1 MTNELFEKIIAKI
14 NFSLLKKT
22 PVILQSEAAE
32 CGIACLA
39 MICGYY
45 GLDIDLFN
53 FRQRYGSPS
62 QGVTLMSLS
71 KTAEHAGLKSRALSL
86 DLDEIRQLKLPC
98 VLHWGMNHYVVLTK
112 VRKSSFVVHDPALGK
127 RIIGNQEMSNYF
139 TGIAL
144 ELWPDQ
150 NFQQEKAKSRLR
162 LLDLMRNIVGLKSVL
177 LKIFAF
183 SVVVEAIGL
192 LLPIGT
198 QLVTDHVI
206 MAHDQSLLS
215 VICIGLVFF
224 TLFRTFISMLRAW
237 TSLTLNTLTNIQWK
251 TTLFDHLTSLPLSFF
266 EKRHLGDIQSRFS
279 SLDTIRST
287 FTNSIVSGIIDSI
300 MTIGLLIMLTLYGG
314 WLTWVVV
321 GFTLC
326 YAIMRLAT
334 YHFYRRVAEE
344 QVIKGARSSSH
355 FMESLYGISTIKA
368 LNLKERRSQHW
379 LNINIEACNAG
390 IKQTRFDMM
399 FGGVNTFITAIDQ
412 VAVLWLGAIMV
423 IDNNMTLGMFMA
435 FNAYRGQFSQRASSL
450 VDLCMQL
457 RMLSLH
463 NERLSEIV
471 FSEPEKELPAREVF
485 SPDSGA
491 KLEVKNLCYQYDP
504 FSQPIFSNLN
514 ITIEP
519 GESVALVGPSGVG
532 KTTLLKVMCGL
543 LSPTSG
549 DILADNL
556 DITKIGI
563 NNYRLG
569 TACVLQ
575 EDRLFSGS
583 LIDNISGF
591 EDNANI
597 DFVMECAKRCN
608 IHDEIMKMP
617 MGYETI
623 VGELGLGISGGQ
635 KQRIL
640 IARAL
645 YRKPSILFMDEAT
658 SHLDLKNES
667 VINQSISA
675 LSITRII
682 VAHRPSTIASADRVI
697 DLSQTKTV
705 AQALK
710 GENYARNVY
719 WI

>member
-1 MTNELFEKIIAKI
+1 MGHYMTESLFKSITEKL
-14 NFSLLKKT
+14 NFSLRKKN

-39 MICGYY
+39 MISGFY
-45 GLDIDLFN
+45 GLNIDLFN

-62 QGVTLMSLS
+62 QGVTLLSLS
-71 KTAEHAGLKSRALSL
+71 KTGERAGLKSRALSL
-86 DLDEIRQLKLPC
+86 DIDEIKQLKLPC
-98 VLHWGMNHYVVLTK
+98 IIHWGMNHYVVLTK
-112 VRKSSFVVHDPALGK
+112 VRKSSFIIHDPALGK
-127 RIIGNQEMSNYF
+127 RVIGMQEMSNYF
-139 TGIAL
+139 TGVAL
-144 ELWPDQ
+144 EIWPDQ
-150 NFQQEKAKSRLR
+150 NFQQEQAKSRLR
-162 LLDLMRNIVGLKSVL
+162 LLDLMRNIVGLKSTL
-177 LKIFAF
+177 IKIFAF
-183 SVVVEAIGL
+183 SVVIEAIGL
-192 LLPIGT
+192 LLPVGT
-198 QLVTDHVI
+198 QMVTDHVI
-206 MAHDQSLLS
+206 MAQDQSLLT
-215 VICIGLVFF
+215 VICIGLVSF

-237 TSLTLNTLTNIQWK
+237 TSLTLNTLTNIQWQ

-279 SLDTIRST
+279 SLDVIRST
-287 FTNSIVSGIIDSI
+287 FTNSIVTGIIDTI

-314 WLTWVVV
+314 WLVWIVI

-334 YHFYRRVAEE
+334 YRFYRRVSEE

-355 FMESLYGISTIKA
+355 FMESLYGIATIKA
-368 LNLKERRSQHW
+368 LNLKERRSQNW
-379 LNINIEACNAG
+379 LNLNIDACNAG

-399 FGGVNTFITAIDQ
+399 FSGINTLISSIDQ
-412 VAVLWLGAIMV
+412 VVILWVGALAV

-450 VDLCMQL
+450 IDLFMQL

-471 FSEPEKELPAREVF
+471 FTEPESEMPPRRVF
-485 SPDSGA
+485 EQDKGV
-491 KLEVKNLCYQYDP
+491 KLEVKNLSYQYDA
-504 FSQPIFSNLN
+504 FTQPVFSNLN
-514 ITIEP
+514 IIVEP

-549 DILADNL
+549 DVLADEL
-556 DITKIGI
+556 DINKIGL
-563 NNYRLG
+563 NNYRLS

-583 LIDNISGF
+583 ISENICGF
-591 EDNANI
+591 EDNPDEAFI
-597 DFVMECAKRCN
+597 IECARHSN

-623 VGELGLGISGGQ
+623 IGELGTGISGGQ
-635 KQRIL
+635 KQRLL

-645 YRKPSILFMDEAT
+645 YRKPGILFMDEAT
-658 SHLDLKNES
+658 SHLDLNNEAN
-667 VINQSISA
+667 INHAISN

-697 DLSQTKTV
+697 NLSTYSS
-705 AQALK
+705 LSH
-710 GENYARNVY
+710 NF
-719 WI
+719 

>member
-1 MTNELFEKIIAKI
+1 MGHYMTESLFKSITEKL
-14 NFSLLKKT
+14 NFSLRKKT

-39 MICGYY
+39 MISGFY
-45 GLDIDLFN
+45 GLNIDLFN

-62 QGVTLMSLS
+62 QGVTLLSLS
-71 KTAEHAGLKSRALSL
+71 KTGERAGLKSRALSL
-86 DLDEIRQLKLPC
+86 DIDEIKQLKLPC
-98 VLHWGMNHYVVLTK
+98 IIHWGMNHYVVLTK
-112 VRKSSFVVHDPALGK
+112 VRKSSFIIHDPALGK
-127 RIIGNQEMSNYF
+127 RVIGMQEMSNYF
-139 TGIAL
+139 TGVAL
-144 ELWPDQ
+144 EIWPDQ
-150 NFQQEKAKSRLR
+150 NFQQEQAKSRLR
-162 LLDLMRNIVGLKSVL
+162 LLDLMRNIVGLKSTL
-177 LKIFAF
+177 IKIFAF
-183 SVVVEAIGL
+183 SVVIEAIGL
-192 LLPIGT
+192 LLPVGT
-198 QLVTDHVI
+198 QMVTDHVI
-206 MAHDQSLLS
+206 MAQDQSLLT
-215 VICIGLVFF
+215 VICIGLVSF

-237 TSLTLNTLTNIQWK
+237 TSLTLNTLTNIQWQ

-279 SLDTIRST
+279 SLDVIRST
-287 FTNSIVSGIIDSI
+287 FTNSIVTGIIDTI

-314 WLTWVVV
+314 WLVWIVI

-334 YHFYRRVAEE
+334 YRFYRRVSEE

-355 FMESLYGISTIKA
+355 FMESLYGIATIKA
-368 LNLKERRSQHW
+368 LNLKERRSQNW
-379 LNINIEACNAG
+379 LNLNIDACNAG

-399 FGGVNTFITAIDQ
+399 FSGINTLISSIDQ
-412 VAVLWLGAIMV
+412 VVILWVGALAV

-450 VDLCMQL
+450 IDLFMQL

-471 FSEPEKELPAREVF
+471 FTEPESEMPPRRVF
-485 SPDSGA
+485 EQDKGV
-491 KLEVKNLCYQYDP
+491 KLEVKNLSYQYDA
-504 FSQPIFSNLN
+504 FTQPVFSNLN
-514 ITIEP
+514 IIVEP

-549 DILADNL
+549 DVLADEL
-556 DITKIGI
+556 DINKIGL
-563 NNYRLG
+563 NNYRLS

-583 LIDNISGF
+583 ISENICGF
-591 EDNANI
+591 EDNPDEAFI
-597 DFVMECAKRCN
+597 IECARHSN

-623 VGELGLGISGGQ
+623 IGELGTGISGGQ
-635 KQRIL
+635 KQRLL

-645 YRKPSILFMDEAT
+645 YRKPGILFMDEAT
-658 SHLDLKNES
+658 SHLDLNNKAN
-667 VINQSISA
+667 INHAISN

-697 DLSQTKTV
+697 NLSTYSS
-705 AQALK
+705 LSH
-710 GENYARNVY
+710 NF
-719 WI
+719 

>member
-1 MTNELFEKIIAKI
+1 MGHYMTESLFKSITEKL
-14 NFSLLKKT
+14 NFSLRKKT

-39 MICGYY
+39 MISGFY
-45 GLDIDLFN
+45 GLNIDLFN

-62 QGVTLMSLS
+62 QGVTLLSLS
-71 KTAEHAGLKSRALSL
+71 KTGERAGLKSRALSL
-86 DLDEIRQLKLPC
+86 DIDEIKQLKLPC
-98 VLHWGMNHYVVLTK
+98 IIHWGMNHYVVLTK
-112 VRKSSFVVHDPALGK
+112 VRKSSFIIHDPALGK
-127 RIIGNQEMSNYF
+127 RVIGMQEMSNYF
-139 TGIAL
+139 TGVAL
-144 ELWPDQ
+144 EIWPDQ
-150 NFQQEKAKSRLR
+150 NFQQEQAKSRLR
-162 LLDLMRNIVGLKSVL
+162 LLDLMRNIVGLKSTL
-177 LKIFAF
+177 IKIFAF
-183 SVVVEAIGL
+183 SVVIEAIGL
-192 LLPIGT
+192 LLPVGT
-198 QLVTDHVI
+198 QMVTDHVI
-206 MAHDQSLLS
+206 MAQDQSLLT
-215 VICIGLVFF
+215 VICIGLVSF

-237 TSLTLNTLTNIQWK
+237 TSLTLNTLTNIQWQ

-279 SLDTIRST
+279 SLDVIRST
-287 FTNSIVSGIIDSI
+287 FTNSIVTGIIDTI

-314 WLTWVVV
+314 WLVWIVI

-334 YHFYRRVAEE
+334 YRFYRRVSEE

-355 FMESLYGISTIKA
+355 FMESLYGIATIKA
-368 LNLKERRSQHW
+368 LNLKERRSQNW
-379 LNINIEACNAG
+379 LNLNIDACNAG

-399 FGGVNTFITAIDQ
+399 FSGINTLISSIDQ
-412 VAVLWLGAIMV
+412 VVILWVGALAV

-450 VDLCMQL
+450 IDLFMQL

-471 FSEPEKELPAREVF
+471 FTEPESEMPPRRVF
-485 SPDSGA
+485 EQDKGV
-491 KLEVKNLCYQYDP
+491 KLEVKNLSYQYDA
-504 FSQPIFSNLN
+504 FTQPVFSNLN
-514 ITIEP
+514 IIVEP

-549 DILADNL
+549 DVLADEL
-556 DITKIGI
+556 DINKIGL
-563 NNYRLG
+563 NNYRLS

-583 LIDNISGF
+583 ISENICGF
-591 EDNANI
+591 EDNPDEAFI
-597 DFVMECAKRCN
+597 IECARHSN

-623 VGELGLGISGGQ
+623 IGELGTGISGGQ
-635 KQRIL
+635 KQRLL

-645 YRKPSILFMDEAT
+645 YRKPGILFMDEAT
-658 SHLDLKNES
+658 SHLDLNNEAN
-667 VINQSISA
+667 INHAISN

-697 DLSQTKTV
+697 NLSTYSS
-705 AQALK
+705 LSH
-710 GENYARNVY
+710 NF
-719 WI
+719 

>member
-1 MTNELFEKIIAKI
+1 MAKELFNTVISKL
-14 NFSLLKKT
+14 NFSLINKT
-22 PVILQSEAAE
+22 PVILQSEATE

-39 MICGYY
+39 MICSFY
-45 GLDIDLFN
+45 GLNIDLFN
-53 FRQRYGSPS
+53 FRQRFGSPA

-86 DLDEIRQLKLPC
+86 DLDEIKQLKLPC
-98 VLHWGMNHYVVLTK
+98 IIHWGMNHYVVLTK
-112 VRKSSFVVHDPALGK
+112 VKRASFIVHDPALGK
-127 RIIGNQEMSNYF
+127 RVIGIQEMSNNF
-139 TGIAL
+139 TGVAM
-144 ELWPDQ
+144 ELWPSQ
-150 NFQQEKAKSRLR
+150 NFQQEKVKSRLR

-177 LKIFAF
+177 LKVFAY
-183 SVVVEAIGL
+183 SIVIEAIGL
-192 LLPIGT
+192 LLPVGT

-224 TLFRTFISMLRAW
+224 TLFRTFVSMLRAW

-287 FTNSIVSGIIDSI
+287 FTNSIVSGIIDTI

-334 YHFYRRVAEE
+334 YRFYRRVAEE
-344 QVIKGARSSSH
+344 QVIKGARSNSH
-355 FMESLYGISTIKA
+355 FMESLYGISTVKA
-368 LNLKERRSQHW
+368 LNLRKRRSQHW
-379 LNINIEACNAG
+379 LNINIDASNAS

-399 FGGVNTFITAIDQ
+399 FGGVNTFITSIDQ

-423 IDNNMTLGMFMA
+423 IDNEMTLGMFMA
-435 FNAYRGQFSQRASSL
+435 FNSYRGQFSQRATNL
-450 VDLCMQL
+450 IDLLMQL

-471 FSEPEKELPAREVF
+471 FSEPEQELPTREIF
-485 SPDSGA
+485 APESGA
-491 KLEVKNLCYQYDP
+491 KLEIKNLSYQYDP
-504 FSQPIFSNLN
+504 FLQPIFSNLN
-514 ITIEP
+514 ITVEP
-519 GESVALVGPSGVG
+519 GESVALIGPSGVG

-549 DILADNL
+549 DVLADNL
-556 DITKIGI
+556 DITKIGL

-569 TACVLQ
+569 IACVLQ

-591 EDNANI
+591 EDNVDL

-697 DLSQTKTV
+697 DLSQSK
-705 AQALK
+705 AL
-710 GENYARNVY
+710 APV
-719 WI
+719 

>member
-1 MTNELFEKIIAKI
+1 MTESLFKSITEKL
-14 NFSLLKKT
+14 NFSLRKKT

-39 MICGYY
+39 MISGFY
-45 GLDIDLFN
+45 GLNIDLFN

-62 QGVTLMSLS
+62 QGVTLLSLS
-71 KTAEHAGLKSRALSL
+71 KTGERAGLKSRALSL
-86 DLDEIRQLKLPC
+86 DIDEIKQLKLPC
-98 VLHWGMNHYVVLTK
+98 IIHWGMNHYVVLTK
-112 VRKSSFVVHDPALGK
+112 VRKSSFIIHDPALGK
-127 RIIGNQEMSNYF
+127 RVIGMQEMSNYF
-139 TGIAL
+139 TGVAL
-144 ELWPDQ
+144 EIWPDQ
-150 NFQQEKAKSRLR
+150 NFQQEQAKSRLR
-162 LLDLMRNIVGLKSVL
+162 LLDLMRNIVGLKSTL
-177 LKIFAF
+177 IKIFAF
-183 SVVVEAIGL
+183 SVVIEAIGL
-192 LLPIGT
+192 LLPVGT
-198 QLVTDHVI
+198 QMVTDHVI
-206 MAHDQSLLS
+206 MAQDQSLLT
-215 VICIGLVFF
+215 VICIGLVSF

-237 TSLTLNTLTNIQWK
+237 TSLTLNTLTNIQWQ

-279 SLDTIRST
+279 SLDVIRST
-287 FTNSIVSGIIDSI
+287 FTNSIVTGIIDTI

-314 WLTWVVV
+314 WLVWIVI

-334 YHFYRRVAEE
+334 YRFYRRVSEE

-355 FMESLYGISTIKA
+355 FMESLYGIATIKA
-368 LNLKERRSQHW
+368 LNLKERRSQNW
-379 LNINIEACNAG
+379 LNLNIDACNAG

-399 FGGVNTFITAIDQ
+399 FSGINTLISSIDQ
-412 VAVLWLGAIMV
+412 VVILWVGALAV

-450 VDLCMQL
+450 IDLFMQL

-471 FSEPEKELPAREVF
+471 FTEPESEMPPRRVF
-485 SPDSGA
+485 EQDKGV
-491 KLEVKNLCYQYDP
+491 KLEVKNLSYQYDA
-504 FSQPIFSNLN
+504 FTQPVFSNLN
-514 ITIEP
+514 IIVEP

-549 DILADNL
+549 DVLADEL
-556 DITKIGI
+556 DINKIGL
-563 NNYRLG
+563 NNYRLS

-583 LIDNISGF
+583 ISENICGF
-591 EDNANI
+591 EDNPDEAFI
-597 DFVMECAKRCN
+597 IECARHSN

-623 VGELGLGISGGQ
+623 IGELGTGISGGQ
-635 KQRIL
+635 KQRLL

-645 YRKPSILFMDEAT
+645 YRKPGILFMDEAT
-658 SHLDLKNES
+658 SHLDLNNEAN
-667 VINQSISA
+667 INHAISN

-697 DLSQTKTV
+697 NLSTYSS
-705 AQALK
+705 LSH
-710 GENYARNVY
+710 NF
-719 WI
+719 

>member
-1 MTNELFEKIIAKI
+1 MNKELFKKITDKL
-14 NFSLLKKT
+14 NFSLRHKA
-22 PVILQSEAAE
+22 PIILQSEASE

-39 MICGYY
+39 MVCGHY

-71 KTAEHAGLKSRALSL
+71 KTAERAGLKARALSL
-86 DLDEIRQLKLPC
+86 DLDEIKQLKLPC
-98 VLHWGMNHYVVLTK
+98 IIHWGMNHYVTLTK
-112 VRKSSFVVHDPALGK
+112 VRKCSFIVHDPALGK
-127 RIIGNQEMSNYF
+127 RVIGVQEMSNNF
-139 TGIAL
+139 TGVAL
-144 ELWPDQ
+144 ELWPDH
-150 NFQQEKAKSRLR
+150 NFQQEKSKSRLR
-162 LLDLMRNIVGLKSVL
+162 LLDLMRNIVGLKSAL

-183 SVVVEAIGL
+183 SVIVEAIGL

-206 MAHDQSLLS
+206 IAHDQSLLS

-251 TTLFDHLTSLPLSFF
+251 TTLFDHLASLPLSFF

-300 MTIGLLIMLTLYGG
+300 MTIGLLVMLTLYGG

-326 YAIMRLAT
+326 YAIIRLAT
-334 YHFYRRVAEE
+334 YRFYRRVAEE

-390 IKQTRFDMM
+390 IKQTRFDML
-399 FGGVNTFITAIDQ
+399 FSGINTFITAIDQ

-423 IDNNMTLGMFMA
+423 IDNEMTLGMFMA

-450 VDLCMQL
+450 VDLFMQL

-471 FSEPEKELPAREVF
+471 FSEPEKELPIREVF
-485 SPDSGA
+485 STELGA
-491 KLEVKNLCYQYDP
+491 KLEVKNLSYQYDP

-514 ITIEP
+514 ITVDP
-519 GESVALVGPSGVG
+519 GESVALIGPSGVG

-549 DILADNL
+549 DVLVDNL
-556 DITKIGI
+556 DITKIGL
-563 NNYRLG
+563 NNYRHG

-591 EDNANI
+591 EDNVDLN
-597 DFVMECAKRCN
+597 FVMECAKRCN

-623 VGELGLGISGGQ
+623 IGELGLGISGGQ

-675 LSITRII
+675 LNVTRII

-697 DLSQTKTV
+697 DLSQSKTL
-705 AQALK
+705 AL
-710 GENYARNVY
+710 
-719 WI
+719 I

>member
-1 MTNELFEKIIAKI
+1 MNNELFATIIAKI
-14 NFSLLKKT
+14 NFSLRKKT

-32 CGIACLA
+32 CGITCLT
-39 MICGYY
+39 MVCGYY

-53 FRQRYGSPS
+53 FRQRYGSAS
-62 QGVTLMSLS
+62 HGVSLLSLS
-71 KTAEHAGLKSRALSL
+71 KTAENAGLKCRALSL
-86 DLDEIRQLKLPC
+86 DLNEIRQLKLPC
-98 VLHWGMNHYVVLTK
+98 ILHWGMNHYVVLTK
-112 VRKSSFVVHDPALGK
+112 VRKSSFVINDPAMGK
-127 RIIGNQEMSNYF
+127 RIIGMQEMSNNF
-139 TGIAL
+139 TGVAL

-177 LKIFAF
+177 VKIFAF

-215 VICIGLVFF
+215 VICLGLVFF

-237 TSLTLNTLTNIQWK
+237 TSLKLNTLTNIQWK
-251 TTLFDHLTSLPLSFF
+251 TTLFEHLTKLPLSFF

-300 MTIGLLIMLTLYGG
+300 MTIGLLIMLSLYGG
-314 WLTWVVV
+314 WLVWVVV

-334 YHFYRRVAEE
+334 YRFYRRVSEE

-368 LNLKERRSQHW
+368 LNLRERRSQHW
-379 LNINIEACNAG
+379 LNINIDACNAG

-399 FGGVNTFITAIDQ
+399 FGGINTFISSIDQ
-412 VAVLWLGAIMV
+412 VVVLWLGAIMV

-450 VDLCMQL
+450 IDLVMQL

-471 FSEPEKELPAREVF
+471 FSEPEKELPTRRVF
-485 SPDSGA
+485 PENAGVR
-491 KLEVKNLCYQYDP
+491 LEVKNLSYQYDP
-504 FSQPIFSNLN
+504 FSQPIFSNMN
-514 ITIEP
+514 IVVEP
-519 GESVALVGPSGVG
+519 GESVALIGPSGVG

-543 LSPTSG
+543 LSPTTG
-549 DILADNL
+549 DVLADQL
-556 DITKIGI
+556 DIQKIGL

-583 LIDNISGF
+583 ISDNISGF
-591 EDNANI
+591 EDNPDS
-597 DFVMECAKRCN
+597 DFIIECARRCN

-617 MGYETI
+617 MGYETM

-658 SHLDLKNES
+658 SHLDLSNES
-667 VINQSISA
+667 AINQAISD

-682 VAHRPSTIASADRVI
+682 VAHRPSTIASADRII
-697 DLSQTKTV
+697 DLSQRNIT
-705 AQALK
+705 AL
-710 GENYARNVY
+710 V
-719 WI
+719 

>member
-1 MTNELFEKIIAKI
+1 MTESLFKSITEKL
-14 NFSLLKKT
+14 NFSLRKKT

-39 MICGYY
+39 MISGFY
-45 GLDIDLFN
+45 GLNIDLFN

-62 QGVTLMSLS
+62 QGVTLLSLS
-71 KTAEHAGLKSRALSL
+71 KTGERAGLKSRALSL
-86 DLDEIRQLKLPC
+86 DIDEIKQLKLPC
-98 VLHWGMNHYVVLTK
+98 IIHWGMNHYVVLTK
-112 VRKSSFVVHDPALGK
+112 VRKSSFIIHDPALGK
-127 RIIGNQEMSNYF
+127 RVIGMQEMSNYF
-139 TGIAL
+139 TGVAL
-144 ELWPDQ
+144 EIWPDQ
-150 NFQQEKAKSRLR
+150 NFQQEQAKSRLR
-162 LLDLMRNIVGLKSVL
+162 LLDLMRNIVGLKSTL
-177 LKIFAF
+177 IKIFAF
-183 SVVVEAIGL
+183 SVVIEAIGL
-192 LLPIGT
+192 LLPVGT
-198 QLVTDHVI
+198 QMVTDHVI
-206 MAHDQSLLS
+206 MAQDQSLLT
-215 VICIGLVFF
+215 VICIGLVSF

-237 TSLTLNTLTNIQWK
+237 TSLTLNTLTNIQWQ

-279 SLDTIRST
+279 SLDVIRST
-287 FTNSIVSGIIDSI
+287 FTNSIVTGIIDTI

-314 WLTWVVV
+314 WLVWIVI

-334 YHFYRRVAEE
+334 YRFYRRVSEE

-355 FMESLYGISTIKA
+355 FMESLYGIATIKA
-368 LNLKERRSQHW
+368 LNLKERRSQNW
-379 LNINIEACNAG
+379 LNLNIDACNAG

-399 FGGVNTFITAIDQ
+399 FSGINTLISSIDQ
-412 VAVLWLGAIMV
+412 VVILWVGALAV

-450 VDLCMQL
+450 IDLFMQL

-471 FSEPEKELPAREVF
+471 FTEPESEMPPRRVF
-485 SPDSGA
+485 EQDKGV
-491 KLEVKNLCYQYDP
+491 KLEVKNLSYQYDA
-504 FSQPIFSNLN
+504 FTQPVFSNLN
-514 ITIEP
+514 IIVEP

-549 DILADNL
+549 DVLADEL
-556 DITKIGI
+556 DINKIGL
-563 NNYRLG
+563 NNYRLS

-583 LIDNISGF
+583 ISENICGF
-591 EDNANI
+591 EDNPDEAFI
-597 DFVMECAKRCN
+597 IECARHSN

-623 VGELGLGISGGQ
+623 IGELGTGISGGQ
-635 KQRIL
+635 KQRLL

-645 YRKPSILFMDEAT
+645 YRKPGILFMDEAT
-658 SHLDLKNES
+658 SHLDLNNEAN
-667 VINQSISA
+667 INHAISN

-697 DLSQTKTV
+697 NLSTYSSLTH
-705 AQALK
+705 
-710 GENYARNVY
+710 NF
-719 WI
+719 

>member
-1 MTNELFEKIIAKI
+1 MTESLFKSITEKL
-14 NFSLLKKT
+14 NFSLRKKT

-39 MICGYY
+39 MISGFY
-45 GLDIDLFN
+45 GLNIDLFN

-62 QGVTLMSLS
+62 QGVTLLSLS
-71 KTAEHAGLKSRALSL
+71 KTGERAGLKSRALSL
-86 DLDEIRQLKLPC
+86 DIDEIKQLKLPC
-98 VLHWGMNHYVVLTK
+98 IIHWGMNHYVVLTK
-112 VRKSSFVVHDPALGK
+112 VRKSSFIIHDPALGK
-127 RIIGNQEMSNYF
+127 RVIGMQEMSNYF
-139 TGIAL
+139 TGVAL
-144 ELWPDQ
+144 EIWPDQ
-150 NFQQEKAKSRLR
+150 NFQQEQAKSRLR
-162 LLDLMRNIVGLKSVL
+162 LLDLMRNIVGLKSTL
-177 LKIFAF
+177 IKIFAF
-183 SVVVEAIGL
+183 SVVIEAIGL
-192 LLPIGT
+192 LLPVGT
-198 QLVTDHVI
+198 QMVTDHVI
-206 MAHDQSLLS
+206 MAQDQSLLT
-215 VICIGLVFF
+215 VICIGLVSF

-237 TSLTLNTLTNIQWK
+237 TSLTLNTLTNIQWQ

-279 SLDTIRST
+279 SLDVIRST
-287 FTNSIVSGIIDSI
+287 FTNSIVTGIIDTI

-314 WLTWVVV
+314 WLVWIVI

-334 YHFYRRVAEE
+334 YRFYRRVSEE

-355 FMESLYGISTIKA
+355 FMESLYGIATIKA
-368 LNLKERRSQHW
+368 LNLKERRSQNW
-379 LNINIEACNAG
+379 LNLNIDACNAG

-399 FGGVNTFITAIDQ
+399 FSGINTLISSIDQ
-412 VAVLWLGAIMV
+412 VVILWVGALAV

-450 VDLCMQL
+450 IDLFMQL

-471 FSEPEKELPAREVF
+471 FTEPESEMPPRRVF
-485 SPDSGA
+485 EQDKGV
-491 KLEVKNLCYQYDP
+491 KLEVKNLSYQYDA
-504 FSQPIFSNLN
+504 FTQPVFSNLN
-514 ITIEP
+514 IIVEP

-549 DILADNL
+549 DVLADEL
-556 DITKIGI
+556 DINKIGL
-563 NNYRLG
+563 NNYRLS

-583 LIDNISGF
+583 ISENICGF
-591 EDNANI
+591 EDNPDEAFI
-597 DFVMECAKRCN
+597 IECARHSN

-623 VGELGLGISGGQ
+623 IGELGTGISGGQ
-635 KQRIL
+635 KQRLL
-640 IARAL
+640 ITRAL
-645 YRKPSILFMDEAT
+645 YRKPGILFMDEAT
-658 SHLDLKNES
+658 SHLDLNNEAN
-667 VINQSISA
+667 INHAISN

-697 DLSQTKTV
+697 NLSTYSS
-705 AQALK
+705 LSH
-710 GENYARNVY
+710 NF
-719 WI
+719 

>member
-1 MTNELFEKIIAKI
+1 MGHYMTESLFKSITEKL
-14 NFSLLKKT
+14 NFSLRKKT

-39 MICGYY
+39 MISGFY
-45 GLDIDLFN
+45 GLNIDLFN

-62 QGVTLMSLS
+62 QGVTLLSLS
-71 KTAEHAGLKSRALSL
+71 KTGERAGLKSRALSL
-86 DLDEIRQLKLPC
+86 DIDEIKQLKLPC
-98 VLHWGMNHYVVLTK
+98 IIHWGMNQYVVLTK
-112 VRKSSFVVHDPALGK
+112 VRKSSFIIHDPALGK
-127 RIIGNQEMSNYF
+127 RVIGMQEMSNYF
-139 TGIAL
+139 TGVAL
-144 ELWPDQ
+144 EIWPDQ
-150 NFQQEKAKSRLR
+150 NFQQEQAKSRLR
-162 LLDLMRNIVGLKSVL
+162 LLDLMRNIVGLKSTL
-177 LKIFAF
+177 IKIFAF
-183 SVVVEAIGL
+183 SVVIEAIGL
-192 LLPIGT
+192 LLPVGT
-198 QLVTDHVI
+198 QMVTDHVI
-206 MAHDQSLLS
+206 MAQDQSLLT
-215 VICIGLVFF
+215 VICIGLVSF

-237 TSLTLNTLTNIQWK
+237 TSLTLNTLTNIQWQ

-279 SLDTIRST
+279 SLDVIRST
-287 FTNSIVSGIIDSI
+287 FTNSIVTGIIDTI

-314 WLTWVVV
+314 WLVWIVI

-334 YHFYRRVAEE
+334 YRFYRRVSEE

-355 FMESLYGISTIKA
+355 FMESLYGIATIKA
-368 LNLKERRSQHW
+368 LNLKERRSQNW
-379 LNINIEACNAG
+379 LNLNIDACNAG

-399 FGGVNTFITAIDQ
+399 FSGINTLISSIDQ
-412 VAVLWLGAIMV
+412 VVILWVGALAV

-450 VDLCMQL
+450 IDLFMQL

-471 FSEPEKELPAREVF
+471 FTEPESEMPPRRVF
-485 SPDSGA
+485 EQDKGV
-491 KLEVKNLCYQYDP
+491 KLEVKNLSYQYDA
-504 FSQPIFSNLN
+504 FTQPVFSNLN
-514 ITIEP
+514 IIVEP

-549 DILADNL
+549 DVLADEL
-556 DITKIGI
+556 DINKIGL
-563 NNYRLG
+563 NNYRLS

-583 LIDNISGF
+583 ISENICGF
-591 EDNANI
+591 EDNPDEAFI
-597 DFVMECAKRCN
+597 IECARHSN

-623 VGELGLGISGGQ
+623 IGELGTGISGGQ
-635 KQRIL
+635 KQRLL

-645 YRKPSILFMDEAT
+645 YRKPGILFMDEAT
-658 SHLDLKNES
+658 SHLDLNNEAN
-667 VINQSISA
+667 INHAISN

-697 DLSQTKTV
+697 NLSTYSS
-705 AQALK
+705 LSH
-710 GENYARNVY
+710 NF
-719 WI
+719 